1 MSNSMIRDTY
11 KWTSSTSSLN
21 LGLFC
26 SENEDVPIDAVGEL
40 DGDHRLGVTWERQ
53 NKARGQL

>member
-1 MSNSMIRDTY
+1 MIRDTY

-21 LGLFC
+21 LSLFC